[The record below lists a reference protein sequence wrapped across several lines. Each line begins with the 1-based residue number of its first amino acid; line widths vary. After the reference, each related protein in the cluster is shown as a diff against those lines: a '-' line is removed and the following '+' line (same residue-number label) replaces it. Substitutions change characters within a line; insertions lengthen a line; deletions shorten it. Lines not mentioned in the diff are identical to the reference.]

1 MIRVIDKTNFHLFPR
16 TMDQLFRVRHS
27 VFVEEKGWIQFERDG
42 IYEKDQYDT
51 EDATYVVALDN
62 LGTAIGC
69 FRLYPTV
76 LPHMLS
82 EQFPHL
88 VLGEVLRKT
97 EVLELT
103 RFHLGKTKRQSSPY
117 LELLT
122 AIPEIGLELKLSG
135 FTALVRT
142 LRIPVMLAAG
152 LLITPT
158 GLPVL
163 IDGESHMSVL
173 FEVSEKCLARINKT
187 RGSTLSVFEH
197 NQAGHA
203 RADVA
208 NVVESISDL
217 SIPYPR
223 NR

>member
-1 MIRVIDKTNFHLFPR
+1 MIRVVDNTNFHLFPR
-16 TMDQLFRVRHS
+16 TIDQLFRVRHS
-27 VFVEEKGWIQFERDG
+27 VFVEEKGWKQFERDG

-51 EDATYVVALDN
+51 DDATYVVALDN
-62 LGTAIGC
+62 LDNVIGC

-76 LPHMLS
+76 MPHMLS

-88 VLGEVLRKT
+88 VQGKVIRRT
-97 EVLELT
+97 DILELT
-103 RFHLGKTKRQSSPY
+103 RFHLCKTNRQSSPY

-122 AIPEIGLELKLSG
+122 AVPEIGLELRLSG

-197 NQAGHA
+197 NHKA
-203 RADVA
+203 RTGR
-208 NVVESISDL
+208 
-217 SIPYPR
+217 PR
-223 NR
+223 KRFCEIDP

>member
-1 MIRVIDKTNFHLFPR
+1 MIRLIDKTNFRFFPR

-27 VFVEEKGWIQFERDG
+27 VFVEEKGWVEFERDG

-51 EDATYVVALDN
+51 EDATYVVALDDFDN
-62 LGTAIGC
+62 AIGC

-88 VLGEVLRKT
+88 VEGEVLRRSD
-97 EVLELT
+97 VLELT
-103 RFHLGKTKRQSSPY
+103 RFHLCKTKRQSAPY
-117 LELLT
+117 LELLA
-122 AIPEIGLELKLSG
+122 AIPEVGLELGLSG

-142 LRIPVMLAAG
+142 LRIPVMQAAG
-152 LLITPT
+152 LSLTPT

-163 IDGESHMSVL
+163 FHGESHVSVL
-173 FEVSEKCLARINKT
+173 FEVSEECLARINRT

-197 NQAGHA
+197 NYSKRA
-203 RADVA
+203 RA
-208 NVVESISDL
+208 
-217 SIPYPR
+217 
-223 NR
+223 